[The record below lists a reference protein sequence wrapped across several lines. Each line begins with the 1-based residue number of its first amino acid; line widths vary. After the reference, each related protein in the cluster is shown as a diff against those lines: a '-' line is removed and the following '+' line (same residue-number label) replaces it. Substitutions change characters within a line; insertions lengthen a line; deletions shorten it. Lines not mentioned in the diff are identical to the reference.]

1 MSRIDKQNYEMEL
14 KKAYE
19 DHLVKFG
26 ESFFEGQLDEAMDTD
41 DKGEDLTITPDE
53 LEDNEDEL
61 IRLAHKKFLDG
72 EDFKQIDYDQIDND
86 EKLDDVKQMEQ
97 DSEDKYFDAD
107 DATDGSSKEEK
118 KEGEKKESVYTGVI
132 DY

>member
-1 MSRIDKQNYEMEL
+1 
-14 KKAYE
+14 
-19 DHLVKFG
+19 
-26 ESFFEGQLDEAMDTD
+26 MDTD
-41 DKGEDLTITPDE
+41 EKGEDLTITALE

-72 EDFKQIDYDQIDND
+72 EDFKWIDYDQIDND